1 MDGEAVQGVAY
12 KSSDGE
18 TRVVKANLTIV
29 CDGMYSNLRSVILSS
44 TSQGQCALNLSPNFR
59 QRKRHGRKL
68 VDSSFAGCHAGVQ
81 DRG

>member
-18 TRVVKANLTIV
+18 TRVAKANLTIV

-44 TSQGQCALNLSPNFR
+44 KSQGQWVFLPLNLSPIFR
-59 QRKRHGRKL
+59 
-68 VDSSFAGCHAGVQ
+68 
-81 DRG
+81 